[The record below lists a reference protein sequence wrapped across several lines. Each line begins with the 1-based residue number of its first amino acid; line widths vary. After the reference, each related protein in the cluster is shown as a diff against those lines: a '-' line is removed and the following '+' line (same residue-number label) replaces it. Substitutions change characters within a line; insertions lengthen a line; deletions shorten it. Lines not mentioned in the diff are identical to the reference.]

1 MAISTYSQLKE
12 ALTFWSGREGDTTIL
27 SGMERAISLVEARFN
42 RILRV
47 SDMEAQA
54 TGTTSSGIID
64 LPSDFLAVRRVEVS
78 PYGTLTPAPP
88 KLASDEYPS
97 GAGTYPR
104 FYTILGLSMQIVP
117 DTTSTVTLDY
127 YQKIPSLSDEAPTNW
142 LLTDHPDLYLYATLG
157 ELAALGKN
165 APEAAAWMARGDAI
179 LNEIITLDRAKRY
192 SDAIVGIKGPT
203 P

>member
-42 RILRV
+42 RVLRV

-97 GAGTYPR
+97 GSGHYPR
-104 FYTILGLSMQIVP
+104 FYTILGLSMVIMP

-127 YQKIPSLSDEAPTNW
+127 YQKIPALSDEAPTNW

-165 APEAAAWMARGDAI
+165 APEAAAWIARGDAI

>member
-1 MAISTYSQLKE
+1 MVI
-12 ALTFWSGREGDTTIL
+12 
-27 SGMERAISLVEARFN
+27 M
-42 RILRV
+42 
-47 SDMEAQA
+47 
-54 TGTTSSGIID
+54 
-64 LPSDFLAVRRVEVS
+64 
-78 PYGTLTPAPP
+78 
-88 KLASDEYPS
+88 
-97 GAGTYPR
+97 
-104 FYTILGLSMQIVP
+104 P

-127 YQKIPSLSDEAPTNW
+127 YQKIPALSDEAPTNW

-165 APEAAAWMARGDAI
+165 APEAAAWIARGDAI

>member
-1 MAISTYSQLKE
+1 MAISTYTQLKE
-12 ALTFWSGREGDTTIL
+12 ALTFWAGREGDTTIL
-27 SGMERAISLVEARFN
+27 SGLERAISLVEARFN
-42 RILRV
+42 RVLRV

-78 PYGTLTPAPP
+78 PYGTLQLAPP
-88 KLASDEYPS
+88 KLAADEFPS
-97 GAGTYPR
+97 RTGSYPR
-104 FYTILGLSMQIVP
+104 FYSILGLSMEIIP

-127 YQKIPSLSDEAPTNW
+127 YQKIPALSDDAPTNW

-165 APEAAAWMARGDAI
+165 APEAAAWLARGDAI

>member
-1 MAISTYSQLKE
+1 MAISTYTQLKE

-42 RILRV
+42 RVLRV

-78 PYGTLTPAPP
+78 PYGTLQLAPP
-88 KLASDEYPS
+88 KLAADEFPS
-97 GAGTYPR
+97 RTGSYPR
-104 FYTILGLSMQIVP
+104 FYSILGLSMEIIP

-127 YQKIPSLSDEAPTNW
+127 YQKIPALSDDAPTNW

-165 APEAAAWMARGDAI
+165 APEAAAWLARGDAI